1 MVGTDE
7 TIHQL
12 RGISRELARN
22 MVQIPTPEEIAE
34 RTELAVEKVRRVIEL
49 ARRRKAIPLGTAFG
63 EGDSE
68 LVDLVTDEDTA
79 CPEDEFVQK
88 RVVEQTR
95 RLLETLTP
103 REEEILRKC
112 FGIGETRSHTLKEIG
127 DEFGVTR
134 ERVRQIEAVAL
145 TKLRKYL
152 WRKNLDFLEI

>member
-34 RTELAVEKVRRVIEL
+34 RTELSIEKVRRVIEV
-49 ARRRKAIPLGTAFG
+49 ARRRKVISLGTAFG

-79 CPEDEFVQK
+79 CPEDEFVQR

-95 RLLETLTP
+95 RLLATLTP

>member
-34 RTELAVEKVRRVIEL
+34 RTELSIEKVRRVIEV
-49 ARRRKAIPLGTAFG
+49 ARRRKAISLGTAFG

-79 CPEDEFVQK
+79 CPEDEFVQR

-95 RLLETLTP
+95 RLLATLTP

-112 FGIGETRSHTLKEIG
+112 FGIG
-127 DEFGVTR
+127 
-134 ERVRQIEAVAL
+134 
-145 TKLRKYL
+145 
-152 WRKNLDFLEI
+152 

>member
-34 RTELAVEKVRRVIEL
+34 RTELSIEKVRRVIEV
-49 ARRRKAIPLGTAFG
+49 ARRRKAISLGTAFG

-79 CPEDEFVQK
+79 CPEDEFVQR

-95 RLLETLTP
+95 RLLATLTP

>member
-34 RTELAVEKVRRVIEL
+34 RTELSIEKVRRVIEM
-49 ARRRKAIPLGTAFG
+49 ARRRKAISLGTAFG

-79 CPEDEFVQK
+79 CPEDEFVQR

-95 RLLETLTP
+95 RLLATLTP
-103 REEEILRKC
+103 RGEEILRKC

-134 ERVRQIEAVAL
+134 ERVSQIEAVAL

>member
-34 RTELAVEKVRRVIEL
+34 RTELSIEKVRRVIEV
-49 ARRRKAIPLGTAFG
+49 ARRRKAISLGTAFG

-79 CPEDEFVQK
+79 CPEDEFVQR

-95 RLLETLTP
+95 RLLATLTP

-134 ERVRQIEAVAL
+134 ERVRHIEALAL

>member
-34 RTELAVEKVRRVIEL
+34 RTELSIEKVRRVIEV
-49 ARRRKAIPLGTAFG
+49 ARRRKAISLGTAFG

-95 RLLETLTP
+95 RLLATLTP

>member
-34 RTELAVEKVRRVIEL
+34 RTELYIEKVRRVIEV
-49 ARRRKAIPLGTAFG
+49 ARRRKAISLGTAFG

-79 CPEDEFVQK
+79 CPEDEFVQR

-95 RLLETLTP
+95 RLLATLTP

>member
-34 RTELAVEKVRRVIEL
+34 RTELSIEKVRRVIEV
-49 ARRRKAIPLGTAFG
+49 ARRRKAISLGTAFG

-79 CPEDEFVQK
+79 CPEDEFVQR

-95 RLLETLTP
+95 RLLATLTP
-103 REEEILRKC
+103 RGEEILRKC

>member
-34 RTELAVEKVRRVIEL
+34 RTELSIEKVRRVIEV
-49 ARRRKAIPLGTAFG
+49 ARRRKAISLGTAFG

-79 CPEDEFVQK
+79 CPEDEFVQR

-95 RLLETLTP
+95 RLLATLTP
-103 REEEILRKC
+103 RGEEILRKC

-152 WRKNLDFLEI
+152 

>member
-34 RTELAVEKVRRVIEL
+34 RTELSIEKVRRVIEV
-49 ARRRKAIPLGTAFG
+49 ARRRKAISLGTAFG

-79 CPEDEFVQK
+79 CPEDEFVQR

-95 RLLETLTP
+95 RLLATLTP

-112 FGIGETRSHTLKEIG
+112 FGIGETIISR
-127 DEFGVTR
+127 R
-134 ERVRQIEAVAL
+134 
-145 TKLRKYL
+145 
-152 WRKNLDFLEI
+152 FLISFEVQVS

>member
-34 RTELAVEKVRRVIEL
+34 RTELSIEKVRRVIEV
-49 ARRRKAIPLGTAFG
+49 ARRRKAISLGTAFG

-79 CPEDEFVQK
+79 CSEDEFVQR

-95 RLLETLTP
+95 RLLATLTP

>member
-7 TIHQL
+7 TNHQL

-34 RTELAVEKVRRVIEL
+34 RTELSIEKVRRVIEV
-49 ARRRKAIPLGTAFG
+49 ARRRKAISLGTAFG

-79 CPEDEFVQK
+79 CPEDEFVQR

-95 RLLETLTP
+95 RLLATLTP

-134 ERVRQIEAVAL
+134 ERVRQIEAVAS

>member
-34 RTELAVEKVRRVIEL
+34 RTELSIEKVRRVIEM
-49 ARRRKAIPLGTAFG
+49 ARRRKAISLGTAFG
-63 EGDSE
+63 EGDYE

-79 CPEDEFVQK
+79 CPEDEFVQR

-95 RLLETLTP
+95 RLHATLTP

>member
-7 TIHQL
+7 TIHKL

-34 RTELAVEKVRRVIEL
+34 RTELSIEKVRRVIEV
-49 ARRRKAIPLGTAFG
+49 ARRRKAISQGTAFG

-145 TKLRKYL
+145 AKLRKYL

>member
-34 RTELAVEKVRRVIEL
+34 RTELSIEKVRRVIEV
-49 ARRRKAIPLGTAFG
+49 ARRRKAISLGTAFG

-79 CPEDEFVQK
+79 CPEDEFVQR

-95 RLLETLTP
+95 RLLATLTA

>member
-34 RTELAVEKVRRVIEL
+34 RTELSIEKVRRVIEV
-49 ARRRKAIPLGTAFG
+49 ARRRKAISLGTAFG

-95 RLLETLTP
+95 RLLATLTP

-134 ERVRQIEAVAL
+134 ERVSQIEAVAL

>member
-1 MVGTDE
+1 
-7 TIHQL
+7 
-12 RGISRELARN
+12 

-34 RTELAVEKVRRVIEL
+34 RTELSIEKVRRVIEV
-49 ARRRKAIPLGTAFG
+49 ARRRKAISLGTAFG

-79 CPEDEFVQK
+79 CPEDEFVQR

-95 RLLETLTP
+95 RLLATLTP

-112 FGIGETRSHTLKEIG
+112 FGIGETRSNTLKEIG

>member
-34 RTELAVEKVRRVIEL
+34 RTELSIEKVRRVIEV
-49 ARRRKAIPLGTAFG
+49 ARRRKAISLGTAFG

-152 WRKNLDFLEI
+152 

>member
-34 RTELAVEKVRRVIEL
+34 RTELSIEKVRRVIEV
-49 ARRRKAIPLGTAFG
+49 ARRRKAISLGTAFG

-79 CPEDEFVQK
+79 CPEDEFVQR

-95 RLLETLTP
+95 RLLATLTP

-112 FGIGETRSHTLKEIG
+112 FGIGGDDYLQKVLDQLRGPSLIGVDYILHTLPFENLP
-127 DEFGVTR
+127 
-134 ERVRQIEAVAL
+134 Q
-145 TKLRKYL
+145 YL
-152 WRKNLDFLEI
+152 GLNPE

>member
-34 RTELAVEKVRRVIEL
+34 RTELSIEKVRRVIEV
-49 ARRRKAIPLGTAFG
+49 ARRRKAISLGTAVG

-79 CPEDEFVQK
+79 CSEDEFVQR

-95 RLLETLTP
+95 RLLATLTP

>member
-22 MVQIPTPEEIAE
+22 MGQIPTPEEIAE
-34 RTELAVEKVRRVIEL
+34 RTELPIGKVRRVIEVD
-49 ARRRKAIPLGTAFG
+49 RRRRAISLGTPLG
-63 EGDSE
+63 EGNSE

-79 CPEDEFVQK
+79 SPEEAFV
-88 RVVEQTR
+88 RR
-95 RLLETLTP
+95 RLAEQIQKILATLTP
-103 REEEILRKC
+103 REQKILRKR
-112 FGIGETRSHTLKEIG
+112 FGIGEERAYTLKEIG
-127 DEFGVTR
+127 GEFGVTR

>member
-34 RTELAVEKVRRVIEL
+34 RTELSIEKVRRVIEV
-49 ARRRKAIPLGTAFG
+49 ARRRKAISLGTAFG

-79 CPEDEFVQK
+79 CPEDEFVQR

-95 RLLETLTP
+95 RLLATLTP
-103 REEEILRKC
+103 RGEEILRKC

-134 ERVRQIEAVAL
+134 ERVRQIEAAAL

>member
-34 RTELAVEKVRRVIEL
+34 RTELSIEKVRRVIEV
-49 ARRRKAIPLGTAFG
+49 ARRRKAISLGTAFG

-79 CPEDEFVQK
+79 CPEDEFVQR

-95 RLLETLTP
+95 RLLATLTP
-103 REEEILRKC
+103 RGEEILRKC

-134 ERVRQIEAVAL
+134 ERMRQIEAVAL

>member
-1 MVGTDE
+1 MVGTDIR
-7 TIHQL
+7 IHQL

-34 RTELAVEKVRRVIEL
+34 RTELSIEKVRRVIEV
-49 ARRRKAIPLGTAFG
+49 ARRRKAISLGTAFG

-79 CPEDEFVQK
+79 CPEDEFVQR

-95 RLLETLTP
+95 RLLATLTP

>member
-1 MVGTDE
+1 M
-7 TIHQL
+7 
-12 RGISRELARN
+12 
-22 MVQIPTPEEIAE
+22 
-34 RTELAVEKVRRVIEL
+34 
-49 ARRRKAIPLGTAFG
+49 ARRRKAISLGTAFG

-79 CPEDEFVQK
+79 CPEDEFVQR

-95 RLLETLTP
+95 RLLATLTP

>member
-34 RTELAVEKVRRVIEL
+34 RTELSIEKVRRVIEV
-49 ARRRKAIPLGTAFG
+49 ARRRKAISLGTAFG

-79 CPEDEFVQK
+79 CPEDEFVQR

-95 RLLETLTP
+95 RLFATLTP

>member
-34 RTELAVEKVRRVIEL
+34 RTELSIEKVRRVIEV
-49 ARRRKAIPLGTAFG
+49 ARRRKAISLGTAFG

-79 CPEDEFVQK
+79 CPEDEFVQR

-95 RLLETLTP
+95 RLLATLTP

-134 ERVRQIEAVAL
+134 ERVRQIEAVAS

>member
-34 RTELAVEKVRRVIEL
+34 RTELSIEKVRRVIEV
-49 ARRRKAIPLGTAFG
+49 ARRRKAISLGTAFG

-95 RLLETLTP
+95 RLLATLTP

-152 WRKNLDFLEI
+152 

>member
-1 MVGTDE
+1 
-7 TIHQL
+7 
-12 RGISRELARN
+12 

-34 RTELAVEKVRRVIEL
+34 RTELSIEKVRRVIEV
-49 ARRRKAIPLGTAFG
+49 ARRRKAISLGTAFG

-79 CPEDEFVQK
+79 CPEDEFVQR

-95 RLLETLTP
+95 RLLATLTP

>member
-34 RTELAVEKVRRVIEL
+34 RTELSIEKVRRVIEV
-49 ARRRKAIPLGTAFG
+49 ARRRKAISLGTAFG

-79 CPEDEFVQK
+79 CPEDEFVQR

-95 RLLETLTP
+95 RLLATLTP

-134 ERVRQIEAVAL
+134 ERVSQIEAVAL

>member
-34 RTELAVEKVRRVIEL
+34 RTELSIEKVRRVIEM
-49 ARRRKAIPLGTAFG
+49 ARRRKAISLGTAFG
-63 EGDSE
+63 EGDYE

-79 CPEDEFVQK
+79 CPEDEFVQR

-95 RLLETLTP
+95 RLLATLTP

>member
-34 RTELAVEKVRRVIEL
+34 RTELSIEKVRRVIEV
-49 ARRRKAIPLGTAFG
+49 ARRRKAISLGTAFG

-79 CPEDEFVQK
+79 CPEDEFVQR

-95 RLLETLTP
+95 RLLATLTP

-152 WRKNLDFLEI
+152 

>member
-34 RTELAVEKVRRVIEL
+34 RTELSIEKVRRVIEM
-49 ARRRKAIPLGTAFG
+49 ARRRKAISLGTAFG

-79 CPEDEFVQK
+79 CPEDEFVQR

-95 RLLETLTP
+95 RLLATLTP
-103 REEEILRKC
+103 RGEEILRKC

>member
-34 RTELAVEKVRRVIEL
+34 RTELSIEKVRRVIEV
-49 ARRRKAIPLGTAFG
+49 ARRRKAISLGTAFG

-79 CPEDEFVQK
+79 CPEDEFVQR

-95 RLLETLTP
+95 RLLATLTP

-112 FGIGETRSHTLKEIG
+112 FRIGETRSHTLKEIG

>member
-34 RTELAVEKVRRVIEL
+34 RTELSIEKVRRVIEV
-49 ARRRKAIPLGTAFG
+49 ARRRKAISLGTAFG

>member
-34 RTELAVEKVRRVIEL
+34 RTELSIEKVRRVIEV
-49 ARRRKAIPLGTAFG
+49 ARRRKAISLGTAFG

-68 LVDLVTDEDTA
+68 LVDLVTDEDTT
-79 CPEDEFVQK
+79 CPEDEFVQR

-95 RLLETLTP
+95 RLLATLTP

>member
-34 RTELAVEKVRRVIEL
+34 RTELSIEKVRRVIEM
-49 ARRRKAIPLGTAFG
+49 ARRRKAISLGTAFG

-79 CPEDEFVQK
+79 CPEDEFVQR

-95 RLLETLTP
+95 RLLATLTP